1 MDFVWAA
8 TVMNGG
14 VARQHCHQPSPA
26 GRSSFGIEPSI
37 PRSSSLGHCDM
48 LTFLSLMFGTLASE
62 DLACVAAGLLI
73 QRGQVEASSAVLA
86 CTLGI
91 FAGDVGLWATGRACG
106 RTVLAWPRA
115 AQRLQPNRF
124 HEFRSWLDRH
134 AGWAIVA
141 SRFLPGSRLPLYVI
155 AGIVELPGIVFAGW
169 ALLGTLLWTPALVL
183 LTAIIG
189 HAFIERISSLVGSAW
204 VADIV
209 AAVVIVL
216 ILRSMRAR
224 RSSRESLDG
233 Q

>member
-1 MDFVWAA
+1 
-8 TVMNGG
+8 
-14 VARQHCHQPSPA
+14 
-26 GRSSFGIEPSI
+26 
-37 PRSSSLGHCDM
+37 M
-48 LTFLSLMFGTLASE
+48 LTFLSLMFGTLVSE

-73 QRGQVEASSAVLA
+73 QRGQAEASSAVLA

-91 FAGDVGLWATGRACG
+91 FAGDVGLWTFGRTCG
-106 RTVLAWPRA
+106 RTVLAWPRV
-115 AQRLQPNRF
+115 AQRLQANRF

-189 HAFIERISSLVGSAW
+189 DAFIGPISSLIGSAW
-204 VADIV
+204 KADIV
-209 AAVVIVL
+209 AAVVIVVF
-216 ILRSMRAR
+216 LRSMRAT
-224 RSSRESLDG
+224 RSQVPVLADAPG
-233 Q
+233 A